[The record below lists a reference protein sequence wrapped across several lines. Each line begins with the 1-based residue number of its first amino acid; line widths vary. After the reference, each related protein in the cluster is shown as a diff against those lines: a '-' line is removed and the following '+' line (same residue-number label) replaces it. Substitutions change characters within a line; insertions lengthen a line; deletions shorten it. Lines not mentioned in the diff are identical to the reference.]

1 MSMKRLGRVP
11 YLTIILGAFVLAL
24 ILIVVL
30 AGESPSTTGAKFMAA
45 LSEGDV
51 DVLVEL
57 SHMDGVTDDELREK
71 WEYTTSVVGPHY
83 VFQFSIEDSVRQSE
97 DKAAVRMELIRNSDK
112 NSAFPDRFELELRKI
127 DDEWKVV
134 VASLDREIYPGLP
147 R

>member
-1 MSMKRLGRVP
+1 MKRLGRVP